1 MTLSV
6 KTVAWWL
13 ALGAGCADFCS
24 GLGLVFIPAQ
34 LLPLMGLAV
43 PGAEAMVWLRW
54 VGAFVWAVGASYL
67 LALLLGGEARLRT
80 LLELTIPFR
89 FSAGVFSTVA
99 IASGWLSLGWASV
112 PATDFA
118 LVAAQV
124 WVLRRWRIAGTS
136 EK

>member
-1 MTLSV
+1 MRLPI
-6 KTVAWWL
+6 KRLAWWF
-13 ALGAGCADFCS
+13 ALGAGGIDFCS
-24 GLGLVFIPAQ
+24 GLGLAVVPAR

-43 PGAEAMVWLRW
+43 PGAEALIWLRW

-89 FSAGVFSTVA
+89 LSAGVFSAVA
-99 IASGWLSLGWASV
+99 IASGWLSPGWASV

-118 LVAAQV
+118 LVVAQL
-124 WVLRRWRIAGTS
+124 WLLAKWPTP
-136 EK
+136 